1 MKHKRGKVIAVIVAA
16 VVLLGGVTAIA
27 CANAD
32 KLSGIFGAVLGI
44 EIRQEQA
51 DTSEAAQEE
60 TPKTLEEYAKTL
72 SCLKCIHYNGYLKDP
87 GEIDFTYDMSQVPA
101 GPLGYALEDFDEDGQ
116 KELLVIT
123 LQENDTLLASMYEQE
138 SDSVRL
144 ADQYDLGQDEM
155 SLEVYMAGKNARP
168 ALTECYLYGE
178 NDIGVERSELANLSA
193 DGVFLNFVAL
203 HYDGSKLE
211 KKTRA
216 YTAGSDLDSDTSF
229 MDTLKTVGI
238 QGLDWD
244 KVTMREKHVRD
255 YVKNY
260 RQICGVETTYLLSYE
275 EFSDWKENPTQP
287 LKGTDIHFLSDEE
300 LEKNTKAVQAAYQE
314 PSQKTEQADTQQQ
327 SAQEPVGE
335 GWKQAYLAHIEDRRT
350 RFPENVWEEVDF
362 YLLDINGDEIPE
374 LYINYGSTAAGSELC
389 TYNGKE
395 VKSAYMWESGL
406 SYIKGAN
413 KAWDAG
419 GHQGVYHDIVYTI
432 KDGEFYGIAKGENT
446 QDIREGHEDEK
457 TFTWDGQSVS
467 EDEYQKKLNSFIDT
481 EQAVW
486 VYEAE
491 KESVCDYSTIIDAIN
506 QY

>member
-1 MKHKRGKVIAVIVAA
+1 MIVAIAAA
-16 VVLLGGVTAIA
+16 VVLLGGVTAFA
-27 CANAD
+27 CVNAD
-32 KLSGIFGAVLGI
+32 KLSGMLGAVLGI
-44 EIRQEQA
+44 EQEQG
-51 DTSEAAQEE
+51 DTSAAAQGE

-155 SLEVYMAGKNARP
+155 SLEVYMASDMAKA

-178 NDIGVERSELANLSA
+178 NDIGIERSELAELAA

-211 KKTRA
+211 KKIRA

-229 MDTLKTVGI
+229 LDTLKTVGI

-255 YVKNY
+255 YVENY

-275 EFSDWKENPTQP
+275 EFSDWMENPTQP

-335 GWKQAYLAHIEDRRT
+335 DWKQAYLAYIEEAHN
-350 RFPENVWEEVDF
+350 ENFSDELWNRVDF
-362 YLLDINGDEIPE
+362 WLLDVNGDEIPE
-374 LYINYGSTAAGSELC
+374 LYINYGVTSAGSELC
-389 TYNGKE
+389 TYDGEKVNR
-395 VKSAYMWESGL
+395 VFVWESGL
-406 SYIKGAN
+406 RYIKGAN

-419 GHQGVYHDIVYTI
+419 GHQGVYYDAVYTI
-432 KDGEFYGIAKGENT
+432 KDGDFIEVAKGEHT
-446 QDIREGHEDEK
+446 QDIREGYEDEK
-457 TFTWDGQSVS
+457 TFTWDGQSLS

-491 KESVCDYSTIIDAIN
+491 KESVCDYNTIINAIN